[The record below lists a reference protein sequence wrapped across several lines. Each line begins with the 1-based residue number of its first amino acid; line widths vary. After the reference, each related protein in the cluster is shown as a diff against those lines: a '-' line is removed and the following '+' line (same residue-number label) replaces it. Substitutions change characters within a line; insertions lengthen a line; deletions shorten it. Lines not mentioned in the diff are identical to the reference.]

1 MVAVACPSPQ
11 LVQLWD
17 CRQAP
22 QNIAAVMTCDLP
34 PRGAAPGHDDVIY
47 CVSHV
52 PAAPGAGS
60 LPSQLLLGSKR
71 GRLYL
76 WDVRSTSVLWTVAQL
91 ADKVLGCA
99 ASPCGRRVVAGSRSG
114 QVRAPR
120 PLRRALWC
128 LTTTS
133 RTSVISEAVPGI
145 RIRCASLVHCHA
157 V

>member
-22 QNIAAVMTCDLP
+22 HNIAAVMTCDLP
-34 PRGAAPGHDDVIY
+34 LRSTGPGHDHADVIY

-52 PAAPGAGS
+52 PAAPGAG

-76 WDVRSTSVLWTVAQL
+76 WDVRSTGVLWTVAQL

-114 QVRAPR
+114 QARFFTPNPR
-120 PLRRALWC
+120 NYAC
-128 LTTTS
+128 LC
-133 RTSVISEAVPGI
+133 IKVP
-145 RIRCASLVHCHA
+145 A
-157 V
+157 